1 MAEDDEQSFYAKT
14 VIKIVYKERWRVIS
28 RTRSYFLFPRLLR
41 RAFSVIFI
49 FLPSLLIGQFQQKWT
64 GISKI
69 RSGNSQNPPFKASCK
84 RLLLFVCLPEPALSV
99 SLRSA
104 PMDSVQMEELT
115 SGASGRII
123 PVFRN
128 LRRSVFSWQSI
139 RRSLIFIHSIF
150 LWLLLLLP
158 RHRLSSSAQSPPA
171 PVKSCR
177 RRSVFRRDEEDTQR
191 RRALAEGLEM
201 VTESRDETSLCRC
214 DTFLF
219 YGTRR
224 NALFCRSWF
233 PVSGE
238 LK

>member
-1 MAEDDEQSFYAKT
+1 MS
-14 VIKIVYKERWRVIS
+14 
-28 RTRSYFLFPRLLR
+28 
-41 RAFSVIFI
+41 
-49 FLPSLLIGQFQQKWT
+49 SLLPNPIFY
-64 GISKI
+64 
-69 RSGNSQNPPFKASCK
+69 RSTLPLSTFFLVSLLPYIYFPSARSSDWSITVEGVVELAK
-84 RLLLFVCLPEPALSV
+84 RVVAIVVTSLLNAIVNAGCLQSAFPACSLRL

-104 PMDSVQMEELT
+104 PMASVQMEELT

-150 LWLLLLLP
+150 LWLILLLP

-177 RRSVFRRDEEDTQR
+177 RRLVFRRDEEDTQR

-201 VTESRDETSLCRC
+201 VAESGDGTSLCRC
-214 DTFLF
+214 ATFLF